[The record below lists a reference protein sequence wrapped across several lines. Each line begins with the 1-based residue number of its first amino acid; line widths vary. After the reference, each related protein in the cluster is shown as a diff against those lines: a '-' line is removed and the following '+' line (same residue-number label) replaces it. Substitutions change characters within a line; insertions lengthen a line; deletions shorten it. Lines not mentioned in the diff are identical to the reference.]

1 MKMGVWSKRI
11 FVLAL
16 ILGLVLASGPRA
28 TAADYP
34 DKPVNLIIPYPAG
47 GSTDVTGRA
56 LMNAVKKHFSQP
68 VIVENKAGGGGT
80 VGPNL
85 VITKPPDGYTL
96 GIMASATVTISWHMG
111 KMNFNPIEDA
121 THIIRYTGYL
131 YGLVVR
137 ADSPWKTLKEFVEYA
152 KANPGKIRY
161 STAGPGSPSHLGMEQ
176 FVRKAGIKCTHIPF
190 EGTAPAIAAILGG
203 HVEACADSVFWKPH
217 VLSGKLR
224 LLAGLDDKRIG
235 FAPNVPT
242 LIELGYDITPISLL
256 GVVGPKGLPP
266 QIVGILHDAYKKAMQ
281 DPDFVKVMNQMDM
294 VFSYR
299 SPQDFEK
306 YILTLNEQLGPL
318 FREIG
323 IQKQ

>member
-1 MKMGVWSKRI
+1 MKVTRIIGTMIIALTFLSGIASSQEKYPSKPITFIVGYAPGGASEVNSRALSEAASKTLGQPVVI
-11 FVLAL
+11 VTKPGGGSALAL
-16 ILGLVLASGPRA
+16 TGLKSE
-28 TAADYP
+28 
-34 DKPVNLIIPYPAG
+34 K
-47 GSTDVTGRA
+47 
-56 LMNAVKKHFSQP
+56 
-68 VIVENKAGGGGT
+68 
-80 VGPNL
+80 
-85 VITKPPDGYTL
+85 PDGYTIGL
-96 GIMASATVTISWHMG
+96 LPTGGVTAQHLRNVGYDVTKDFTFIMQFA
-111 KMNFNPIEDA
+111 
-121 THIIRYTGYL
+121 YTPS
-131 YGLVVR
+131 GLVVR
-137 ADSPWKTLKEFVEYA
+137 DDSPWKTLKEFVEYA